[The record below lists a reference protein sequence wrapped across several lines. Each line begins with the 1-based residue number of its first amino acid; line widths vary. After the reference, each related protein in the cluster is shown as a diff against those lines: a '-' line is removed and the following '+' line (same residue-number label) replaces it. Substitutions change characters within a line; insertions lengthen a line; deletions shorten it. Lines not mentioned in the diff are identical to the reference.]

1 MIAERNAIGDMMK
14 SLIKDRK
21 SLVEKKTH
29 SSREERNQQ
38 NDEVKRWV
46 ETRKGI
52 QDTLRKLMDEMDRQ
66 QEIREAENQKVRDLK
81 VIRQDKTKI
90 MQAVRAELFANLDN
104 NRASERKKTRGIKS
118 IKQEMD
124 KLEQRYMMNSITEN
138 KFQEAR
144 KKLIQEMKEA
154 KESKVPQND
163 VPSEIR
169 NRLKMAES
177 EQEEAHAAVDA
188 AALVAQSAHDLMH
201 EIRKEVSR
209 LRDEHSDAHRKV
221 EKFRRIADKHHRK
234 FLVGMRCIQSID
246 GIQNSSI
253 DEVESE
259 EQSSSVEARDLM
271 DLLMSGE
278 SLGVDDL
285 MAFQRNN

>member
-14 SLIKDRK
+14 SLIKNRK
-21 SLVEKKTH
+21 PLVEKKTN
-29 SSREERNQQ
+29 SSREERNLQ

-46 ETRKGI
+46 ATRKGI

-66 QEIREAENQKVRDLK
+66 QEIRESENQKVRDLK
-81 VIRQDKTKI
+81 VIRKEKTKI
-90 MQAVRAELFANLDN
+90 MQAIRTELFANIDN
-104 NRASERKKTRGIKS
+104 NRASERSKTRGIKS
-118 IKQEMD
+118 IKMEMD
-124 KLEQRYMMNSITEN
+124 KLEHRYETNAITEK

-154 KESKVPQND
+154 KESKIPHND
-163 VPSEIR
+163 GPSELR
-169 NRLKMAES
+169 HRLKKAES

-188 AALVAQSAHDLMH
+188 AAIVAQSAHDLMH

-209 LRDEHSDAHRKV
+209 LRDEHSDAHRQV
-221 EKFRRIADKHHRK
+221 EKYRRIADKHHRK
-234 FLVGMRCIQSID
+234 WLVGVRCIQSID
-246 GIQNSSI
+246 GIHNSSI
-253 DEVESE
+253 DEVEAD